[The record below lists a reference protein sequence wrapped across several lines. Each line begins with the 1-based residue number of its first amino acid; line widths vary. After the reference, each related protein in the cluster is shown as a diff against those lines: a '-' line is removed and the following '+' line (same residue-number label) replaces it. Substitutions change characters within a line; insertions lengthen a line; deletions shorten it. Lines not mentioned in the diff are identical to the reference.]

1 VSVKLRL
8 KELRKSRRL
17 TQAQVADGIN
27 CSAPT
32 YSRYENGSRQPSL
45 ETLERLADFYG
56 VSIDYLY
63 GRTPPDS
70 SALSSYEKDML
81 EAFRK
86 SPCSVQDDVV
96 DFLNLKVSKKEALR
110 P

>member
-1 VSVKLRL
+1 MAVKLRL

-32 YSRYENGSRQPSL
+32 YSRYENG
-45 ETLERLADFYG
+45 
-56 VSIDYLY
+56 
-63 GRTPPDS
+63 
-70 SALSSYEKDML
+70 ALSSYEKDML